1 MFYLKEICAVILQ
14 YQKINIMNQTNLTDN
29 QIKVI
34 KALENEH
41 LTSFEILKKVDNISL
56 ILVVYTI
63 LDELESMGVLK
74 SYRKKKMKFHY
85 TC

>member
-1 MFYLKEICAVILQ
+1 
-14 YQKINIMNQTNLTDN
+14 MNQTNLTDN